1 VFTKTYAKEKWSMT
15 TVSELTSKGVF
26 IDYSLVNINTKL
38 LDVLTNLINKAKNTV
53 DNVVT
58 FKKTHLAKELGKDV
72 KTVSSH
78 LKELQTSGVFEVGGE
93 RGRGKGCV
101 VRFNELLVKFDTSEK
116 ALINSDDVNTLDA
129 DIKDIVKKVYPK
141 KPKKEKPNKRNRR
154 TKQQMLEDKL
164 LRSEKQQRVDDL
176 NAELAETIFPS
187 WDWFQKTDAPV
198 HNYKAYLVS
207 RIYNRYAYLFA
218 KSTNYFYDKSEE
230 KVGYKVPEVLP
241 DFDVLEKEFMGTINW
256 EHFVKFVDFCE
267 ENEINPAVYLTAQFN
282 RSTYAA
288 TIKSNVKSAKPFPNA
303 LMSEGSYEVY
313 KREESFQKSKH
324 IMKLQGA
331 ALKKDFADD
340 PIIMSLDDAY
350 KTADK
355 GNGILSYSQ
364 SYRELF
370 RTAES
375 DDTTFAL
382 VDFYDYTMDN
392 MKKQGVSKQSQ
403 TVIKKFITTQA
414 VMKLY
419 GKSGLPENVILG
431 SEMVRIALASIPQPT
446 ISNHE
451 VHMKSASFLGEL
463 LLPNATKQEQ
473 YNYGGRTF
481 LRLTDTIDH
490 RFTLRL
496 IEQRKGLHVSL
507 KELQDAFKEYGR
519 HNIPLNDY
527 SFLDVEQIEKVFQS
541 ANEVADYDLE
551 KFTVK
556 SEYNMIQGAYHK
568 TTELDD
574 IIASEL

>member
-1 VFTKTYAKEKWSMT
+1 MT

-38 LDVLTNLINKAKNTV
+38 LDVLTNLITKAKNTV

-78 LKELQTSGVFEVGGE
+78 LKELQTSGVCEIGGE

-116 ALINSDDVNTLDA
+116 ALINSDDVNALDT
-129 DIKDIVKKVYPK
+129 DIKDIVKKAYPK
-141 KPKKEKPNKRNRR
+141 KPKKENPNKRNRR
-154 TKQQMLEDKL
+154 TKKQMLEDKL
-164 LRSEKQQRVDDL
+164 LRSEQQKKVDEL
-176 NAELAETIFPS
+176 NEELAEIIFPT

-198 HNYKAYLVS
+198 HNYKAYLIS
-207 RIYNRYAYLFA
+207 RMYNRYAYLFA

-241 DFDVLEKEFMGTINW
+241 SYDVLEKEFMGTINW
-256 EHFVKFVDFCE
+256 THFVKFVEFCE

-282 RSTYAA
+282 LSTYSA
-288 TIKSNVKSAKPFPNA
+288 TTKSNVKSAKPFPNA

-313 KREESFQKSKH
+313 KREENFQNAKRIVNLQSVDLRKS
-324 IMKLQGA
+324 
-331 ALKKDFADD
+331 FADD
-340 PIIMSLDDAY
+340 PIIMSLDEAY
-350 KTADK
+350 KTAEK
-355 GNGILSYSQ
+355 GSGILSHSQ
-364 SYRELF
+364 PYRELF
-370 RTAES
+370 RSAES

-382 VDFYDYTMDN
+382 VDFYDYTVEN
-392 MKKQGVSKQSQ
+392 MKKENVSKQSQ
-403 TVIKKFITTQA
+403 TSIKKFITTQA
-414 VMKLY
+414 VMHLY
-419 GKSGLPENVILG
+419 GKSGLPENLILG
-431 SEMVRIALASIPQPT
+431 SEMVRIALASIQQPHM
-446 ISNHE
+446 SDQE
-451 VHMKSASFLGEL
+451 VHMKSAMFLGKL
-463 LLPNATKQEQ
+463 LLPSATQQEQ

-496 IEQRKGLHVSL
+496 IEQRRGLHVSL

-527 SFLDVEQIEKVFQS
+527 SFLDVEQIERVFQS
-541 ANEVADYDLE
+541 ANDVVDYDLD

-556 SEYNMIQGAYHK
+556 SEYNMIQGTYHK
-568 TTELDD
+568 ATDLDALISEEL
-574 IIASEL
+574 